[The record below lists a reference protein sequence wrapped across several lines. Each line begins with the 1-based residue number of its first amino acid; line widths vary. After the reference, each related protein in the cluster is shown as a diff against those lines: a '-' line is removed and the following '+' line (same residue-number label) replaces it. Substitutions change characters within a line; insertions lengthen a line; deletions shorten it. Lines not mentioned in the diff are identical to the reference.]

1 MNKIP
6 IIAVCGPTASGK
18 TSLSVELA
26 KKLGAEIVSCDSMQI
41 YLNMNIGTAKPT
53 QEEMQGIPHYMIDFC
68 RPEVNFSVNEYVE
81 TAEKVIEDIHK
92 RGKRVILCGGTGLY
106 LDTLLRG
113 NTKSPNVPGNIRAEL
128 EGLGNEELWELLC
141 KVDAESACN
150 THINNRKRV
159 IRALEIYRGTGK
171 TKSYWD
177 SISREAESKYFCTML
192 GLDYKDREIL
202 YRRINSRC
210 DIMFETGLVDEVKS
224 LNLNPDSTA
233 GQAIGYKEVL
243 DFING
248 KIDLEGAKEIVK
260 KATRRYAKRQLTWF
274 RKEKDIH
281 WLYPDADGDIL
292 NSALKIIKDN
302 EKRMQ

>member
-1 MNKIP
+1 M
-6 IIAVCGPTASGK
+6 SGK
-18 TSLSVELA
+18 
-26 KKLGAEIVSCDSMQI
+26 
-41 YLNMNIGTAKPT
+41 
-53 QEEMQGIPHYMIDFC
+53 
-68 RPEVNFSVNEYVE
+68 
-81 TAEKVIEDIHK
+81 
-92 RGKRVILCGGTGLY
+92 
-106 LDTLLRG
+106 
-113 NTKSPNVPGNIRAEL
+113 IRAEL

-141 KVDAESACN
+141 KVDAESASN

-224 LNLNPDSTA
+224 LNLNPASTA

-248 KIDLEGAKEIVK
+248 KIDLEGAKELVK